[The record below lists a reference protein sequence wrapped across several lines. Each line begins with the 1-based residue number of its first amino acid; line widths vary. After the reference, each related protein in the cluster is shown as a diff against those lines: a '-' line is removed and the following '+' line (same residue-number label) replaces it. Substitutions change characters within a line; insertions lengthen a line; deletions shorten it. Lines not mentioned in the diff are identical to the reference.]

1 MQLHIPKKDTVFTMN
16 GLDLRK
22 SIQQFVLERTQQYA
36 EQDAVYR
43 ESVHR
48 LSESMSREV
57 LDSVTN
63 DILGDGH
70 SNGSYSYLTDQGF
83 HENYWN
89 ASFVVRDP
97 NNLTFSVI
105 EKDEFLD
112 ADENLT
118 RSCVFYVVNVSE
130 YDYNSAGMRPR
141 HVVKSYHIPVEVL
154 LELQQELYKITDEIL
169 LMWEW

>member
-1 MQLHIPKKDTVFTMN
+1 MQLHIPKKETTFTMN
-16 GLDLRK
+16 GLALRQ

-36 EQDAVYR
+36 EQNAVYR
-43 ESVHR
+43 ESVHS
-48 LSESMSREV
+48 LSESMPREV

-70 SNGSYSYLTDQGF
+70 SNGSFSYLTDQGF

-97 NNLTFSVI
+97 NDLTFSVI

-118 RSCVFYVVNVSE
+118 RSGVFYVVNVSE
-130 YDYNSAGMRPR
+130 YDYESERPR
-141 HVVKSYHIPVEVL
+141 RFVRSYHIPVEVL
-154 LELQQELYKITDEIL
+154 LELQQELYKIEDEIL